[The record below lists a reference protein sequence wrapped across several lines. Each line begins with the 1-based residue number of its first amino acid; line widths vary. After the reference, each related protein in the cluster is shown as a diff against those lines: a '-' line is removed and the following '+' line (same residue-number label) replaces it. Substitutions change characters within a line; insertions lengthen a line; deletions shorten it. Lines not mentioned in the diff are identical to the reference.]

1 MSETALNRGQ
11 ALVAVALAQF
21 MVTLDMT
28 VVNVALPDM
37 GVGLG
42 FDPAQLPWV
51 VNIYALFFGG
61 FLLLGGRAADLFGQR
76 RVLLWGTWS
85 FAVASLAGGLAQEP
99 WHMIAAR
106 AVQGVGAAVMAPA
119 ALAVLTLTQR
129 EGEERTRALGVYAA
143 VAAVGGGAGVLVG
156 GLLTEY
162 AGWRW
167 VMLVNLPM
175 ALVVVLL
182 ALRSVPAGT
191 FGNRRGKLDVL
202 GAILATGGV
211 GLLILGMVR
220 TEELSWASPT
230 TVVTLAAAVVLLVAF
245 VLWEKYGPMTD
256 PLIRLGLLAKRNV
269 AGANLYMA
277 LLAAGQLAVFY
288 FLSLYLQRILKLGPA
303 EAGAAFLPLCVTAMV
318 AIQVTTRVLRR
329 QLAGI
334 KTLLV
339 PAGLIAAAGF
349 AWSGMAD
356 PSGSYLGDVLLP
368 SLLAGLGV
376 GIAFVPLT
384 AAATVGLPPQEA
396 GTASALLNASRQ
408 VGSALGLA
416 VLVTAATTRTDSRL
430 AAGVSPDEAA
440 VDGYSLGFVLAGCFL
455 VLAVLVAL
463 FVLPRRPR
471 PAAAPAAAPA
481 ADAQGSG
488 VRTPAAAGGAVA
500 PAPDVAAGDIAPKG

>member
-1 MSETALNRGQ
+1 MSGTASNRGQ

-37 GVGLG
+37 ESGLG

-61 FLLLGGRAADLFGQR
+61 FLLLGGRAADLYGQR
-76 RVLLWGTWS
+76 RILLSGTWA
-85 FAVASLAGGLAQEP
+85 FALASLAGGLAQEP
-99 WHMIAAR
+99 WQMIAAR

-175 ALVVVLL
+175 ALAVLLL

-191 FGNRRGKLDVL
+191 FGNGRGRLDVI
-202 GAILATGGV
+202 GAVLATGGV

-220 TEELSWASPT
+220 TDQLSWTSPT
-230 TVVTLAAAVVLLVAF
+230 TILTLAVAVVLLVAF

-256 PLIRLGLLAKRNV
+256 PLIRLSLLTRRNV

-303 EAGAAFLPLCVTAMV
+303 EAGAAFLPLCVIAMI

-329 QLAGI
+329 QLVGT

-349 AWSGMAD
+349 AWCGMAD
-356 PSGSYLGDVLLP
+356 ASGSYLGDVLLP
-368 SLLAGLGV
+368 SVLAGLGV
-376 GIAFVPLT
+376 GIAFVPVT

-416 VLVTAATTRTDSRL
+416 VLVTVATTRTDHRL
-430 AAGVSPDEAA
+430 AAGVSPDTAA
-440 VDGYSLGFVLAGCFL
+440 VEGYSLGFVLAGGFL
-455 VLAVLVAL
+455 LLAVLVAA

-471 PAAAPAAAPA
+471 PVAGQTPTAQQPGTGAPATI
-481 ADAQGSG
+481 DGTGSG
-488 VRTPAAAGGAVA
+488 GTTSDITAGRMTP
-500 PAPDVAAGDIAPKG
+500 KS

>member
-1 MSETALNRGQ
+1 MSETSLNRGR

-37 GVGLG
+37 GAGLG
-42 FDPAQLPWV
+42 FDSAQLPWV

-61 FLLLGGRAADLFGQR
+61 FLLLGGRAADMYGQR
-76 RVLLWGTWS
+76 RILLWGASS
-85 FAVASLAGGLAQEP
+85 FAVASLVGGLAQEP
-99 WHMIAAR
+99 WQMIAAR

-143 VAAVGGGAGVLVG
+143 VAAVGGGAGVLIG

-175 ALVVVLL
+175 ALAVFLL
-182 ALRSVPAGT
+182 ALGNVPAGT
-191 FGNRRGKLDVL
+191 FGNPRGRIDVV

-211 GLLILGMVR
+211 GLLILGMLR
-220 TEELSWASPT
+220 TDQLSWTSAT
-230 TVVTLAAAVVLLVAF
+230 TVVTLTAAVVLLVAF

-288 FLSLYLQRILKLGPA
+288 FLSLYLQRILKLGAA

-329 QLAGI
+329 QLADA

-349 AWSGMAD
+349 AWCGMAD
-356 PSGSYLGDVLLP
+356 VSGSFLADVLLP

-396 GTASALLNASRQ
+396 GMASALLNASRQ

-416 VLVTAATTRTDSRL
+416 VLVTVATTRTEHRL
-430 AAGVSPDEAA
+430 AAGVSPDAAA
-440 VDGYSLGFVLAGCFL
+440 VDGYSLGFVLAGGFL
-455 VLAVLVAL
+455 VLAVLVAAL
-463 FVLPRRPR
+463 VLPGRPR
-471 PAAAPAAAPA
+471 SAAGQPETAAERSGAGVSATDDPPGAAASGMAAR
-481 ADAQGSG
+481 G
-488 VRTPAAAGGAVA
+488 VP
-500 PAPDVAAGDIAPKG
+500 PKP